1 MIPGEEGGAT
11 ATIEGAGVTVN
22 DPPVMGGIL
31 SASLGEVKEANAK
44 AAEAQPLDA
53 PTAPGER
60 PAWCPEQFWDAQKQ
74 TFRAEGMVKSYNEIR
89 AEANRLRNEMGTK
102 GSDAAPETPAG
113 YLGDAAFKDGNLVL
127 PESAA
132 AWGDIPKD
140 DPMLEAFTKACHEN
154 GIGQK
159 QFNALLPKVLESFAP
174 LLPGPVDVEGE
185 LAKLDGDKPGS
196 GKELALNVAR
206 RISALQSHG
215 ELSDEEVGFWQEIGS
230 TAKGVRALAKML
242 NARDDGHSIPVG
254 GAMVGTKMSLA
265 EWQSEVRNNQDKMD
279 KDEGYRNRMLA
290 AYPGA

>member
-1 MIPGEEGGAT
+1 MIPGEDGGGT

-44 AAEAQPLDA
+44 AAEAHPLDA
-53 PTAPGER
+53 PAPAGER
-60 PAWCPEQFWDAQKQ
+60 PAWCPEQFWDATKQ
-74 TFRAEGMVKSYNEIR
+74 TFRAEGMVKSYNEAR
-89 AEANRLRNEMGTK
+89 AEMNRLRNEIGTK
-102 GSDAAPETPAG
+102 GTDALPETPAG
-113 YLGDAAFKDGNLVL
+113 YFPETAFKDGKLVL
-127 PESAA
+127 PETAA

-140 DPMLEAFTKACHEN
+140 DPMLDAFSKACHEN

-254 GAMVGTKMSLA
+254 AAMAGTKMSLS
-265 EWQSEVRNNQDKMD
+265 EWESEVRANMARMD
-279 KDEGYRNRMLA
+279 TDEGYRNRMMA
-290 AYPGA
+290 IYPGA